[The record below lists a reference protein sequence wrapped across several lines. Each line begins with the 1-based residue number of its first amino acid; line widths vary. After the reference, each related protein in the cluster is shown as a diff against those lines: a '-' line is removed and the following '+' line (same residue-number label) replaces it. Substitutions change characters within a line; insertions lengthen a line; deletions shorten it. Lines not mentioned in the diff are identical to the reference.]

1 MEGVVNLS
9 DRTAISSS
17 LEAVGSCFEQ
27 DMVCSYVIHVVFFF
41 QIMKAHCP
49 TEITKNAES
58 CRCLIMTRKNTIET
72 VSRQQACVHS
82 QKSDLQSSLQ
92 KAIAVRSNGFDPFD
106 CQSSKKVPE
115 LKVESFLKPQNSTLV
130 NPMCVMSSSKRSSSK
145 FNDQMAG
152 SPSSQLFRKK
162 ETVLPEA
169 RRQWWLSHELP
180 HC

>member
-27 DMVCSYVIHVVFFF
+27 DMVCSYVTHVVFFF

-49 TEITKNAES
+49 IEITKNAES

-115 LKVESFLKPQNSTLV
+115 LKVESFLNIPEAPELNSGQPHV
-130 NPMCVMSSSKRSSSK
+130 FFMSSSKRSSSK
-145 FNDQMAG
+145 FNHQMAG
-152 SPSSQLFRKK
+152 CLKMRYIPPMIAIS
-162 ETVLPEA
+162 
-169 RRQWWLSHELP
+169 
-180 HC
+180 

>member
-27 DMVCSYVIHVVFFF
+27 DMVCSYVTHVVFFF

-49 TEITKNAES
+49 IEITKNAES

-92 KAIAVRSNGFDPFD
+92 KAIAVRSNGVDPFD

-130 NPMCVMSSSKRSSSK
+130 NDSHLVGVMISKTIGFFGVHTIFSYQPIYGRISK
-145 FNDQMAG
+145 
-152 SPSSQLFRKK
+152 
-162 ETVLPEA
+162 
-169 RRQWWLSHELP
+169 
-180 HC
+180 